1 MDKIKKLLLYLKEF
15 PMKKSIYLLFA
26 LFMLSMV
33 SCNYAT
39 NAKGKTMTDDPV
51 AKENKSLVQEKKY
64 VSNKEYWSV
73 SLTNR
78 LEDTRTKEDLM
89 INAPKK
95 ICIVNRVIFNGLSM
109 VSSKSLKGIP
119 YTLE

>member
-1 MDKIKKLLLYLKEF
+1 
-15 PMKKSIYLLFA
+15 MKKSIYLLFA

-78 LEDTRTKEDLM
+78 LEDKRTKEDLM